1 MAQRF
6 KAKTL
11 ISNSGVFNNEVI
23 APNLVYNTG
32 KQTIAGIKTF
42 EVGNVETSKVI
53 ISGSQAGDY
62 ALSVINNSNQGN
74 VLFLKKGI
82 NPGGGTVS
90 NNFVIKAVNRSDRLI
105 FTLKSNQGGVNR
117 AGFFCDAEDVNG
129 VGGPD
134 VSSNSLVISGRTYT
148 IDGEGDDWQ
157 YILSD
162 SNSIQGI
169 NQFYSYTGG
178 LFFNDNGLNLKFIDQ
193 NGNYPLLNPIEV
205 TTGNDVLING
215 NYSFGSYT
223 NQITGSGTSN
233 FRLFKTDR
241 LQNILQNIKTSGI
254 KTGNTI
260 TVFSSGAINDWDYS
274 SSLGKAA
281 QYLVIP
287 SGDIQYN
294 SYNTIRITGGIY
306 SGLALRKFKTG
317 PTIKNDYKYNFSL
330 LNNANVVPRE
340 RSLETIYEVN
350 VPDGGDAV
358 RYLNFQFP
366 TVTTSNNAI
375 ITLKFNFEASS
386 SPCSVVCDL
395 QSNARDPS
403 FTVNAANYDFT
414 QIERVM
420 HHYREGIGSGFY
432 VRIWNKIYWRG
443 KMLYAPT

>member
-11 ISNSGVFNNEVI
+11 LSNTGVFNNELYV
-23 APNLVYNTG
+23 VD
-32 KQTIAGIKTF
+32 
-42 EVGNVETSKVI
+42 
-53 ISGSQAGDY
+53 SQ
-62 ALSVINNSNQGN
+62 
-74 VLFLKKGI
+74 LK
-82 NPGGGTVS
+82 
-90 NNFVIKAVNRSDRLI
+90 
-105 FTLKSNQGGVNR
+105 
-117 AGFFCDAEDVNG
+117 
-129 VGGPD
+129 
-134 VSSNSLVISGRTYT
+134 
-148 IDGEGDDWQ
+148 
-157 YILSD
+157 YILSN
-162 SNSIQGI
+162 SNSIRAI
-169 NQFYSYTGG
+169 DPISPYTGG
-178 LFFNDNGLNLKFIDQ
+178 LFFNQSGFNLKFINKNGFYQ
-193 NGNYPLLNPIEV
+193 NLNPIEV
-205 TTGNDVLING
+205 TTGNEVLING

-223 NQITGSGTSN
+223 SQITGSGTNN

-241 LQNILQNIKTSGI
+241 LQDVLQDIKISGI

-260 TVFSSGAINDWDYS
+260 TIFSSGTLNS
-274 SSLGKAA
+274 GENSLGKAA
-281 QYLVIP
+281 QYLVVP

-330 LNNANVVPRE
+330 QDSANVIPRE

-350 VPDGGDAV
+350 VTDAGDPV

-403 FTVNAANYDFT
+403 FTVNAANYGFT

-420 HHYREGIGSGFY
+420 HHYREGVGSGFY
-432 VRIWNKIYWRG
+432 VRI
-443 KMLYAPT
+443 